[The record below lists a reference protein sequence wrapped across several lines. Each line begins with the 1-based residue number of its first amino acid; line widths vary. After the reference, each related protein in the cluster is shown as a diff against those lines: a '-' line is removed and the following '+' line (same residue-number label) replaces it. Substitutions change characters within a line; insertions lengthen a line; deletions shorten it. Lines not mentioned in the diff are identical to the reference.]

1 MTHDAKHKSARGS
14 KGTSWMS
21 LLVGLLSGLVIGLAI
36 AFVVSWYVNKMPNPF
51 AQKANGTA
59 APRTDGAK
67 PEAARV
73 EPAPKPDAKP
83 DAKSDAK
90 AEVKPAVKPD
100 PKIAKADETKPRF
113 DFYKILPGSE
123 APLSD
128 RDLKRPEQKSAAPAA
143 KEVYFL
149 QAGAFQN
156 AADADNMKARLALM
170 GMEASIQTAAIPD
183 KGMLHR
189 VRVGPFGSLD
199 DVNKVKTTLK
209 ENGVL
214 ATPVKVS
221 EGPGG
226 AR

>member
-1 MTHDAKHKSARGS
+1 MPQDAKQKPARSS
-14 KGTSWMS
+14 KGASWMS

-51 AQKANGTA
+51 AQKTNGTA
-59 APRTDGAK
+59 TPRTDGAK
-67 PEAARV
+67 PPAARV

-83 DAKSDAK
+83 DAK

-128 RDLKRPEQKSAAPAA
+128 SDLKRAEQKKPTAPAS

-189 VRVGPFGSLD
+189 VRVGPFGSVEEL
-199 DVNKVKTTLK
+199 NKVKTTLK

-226 AR
+226 TR

>member
-1 MTHDAKHKSARGS
+1 MTRDAKQKPARDS
-14 KGTSWMS
+14 KGASWMS
-21 LLVGLLSGLVIGLAI
+21 LVVGLFSGLVIGLGV
-36 AFVVSWYVNKMPNPF
+36 AFVVAWYVNKMPNPF
-51 AQKANGTA
+51 AQKPNGAPATRPETA
-59 APRTDGAK
+59 R

-73 EPAPKPDAKP
+73 EPSPKPDAKAE
-83 DAKSDAK
+83 AK
-90 AEVKPAVKPD
+90 PTGKPD
-100 PKIAKADETKPRF
+100 PKIAKADDNKPRF

-123 APLSD
+123 EPLSD
-128 RDLKRPEQKSAAPAA
+128 RDLKRGEQKSTSPLG

-189 VRVGPFGSLD
+189 VRVGPFGSVEEL
-199 DVNKVKTTLK
+199 NKARTALK
-209 ENGVL
+209 ENGVQ

-221 EGPGG
+221 EGPG
-226 AR
+226 R